1 MIKGIGMDIV
11 EIDRIQ
17 AIVDRQPKF
26 ISRIL
31 TEQESLRYSKLK
43 GNRRYEYF
51 AGRYA
56 AKEAFSKAWG
66 TGIGKEL
73 SFLDIEISAEPNGK
87 PYFSKPLMNGVHLS
101 ITHSKEFA
109 AAQVVIEEKE

>member
-17 AIVDRQPKF
+17 AMVDRQPRF
-26 ISRIL
+26 INRIL
-31 TEQESLRYSKLK
+31 TEQEGIRFSKLK

-73 SFLDIEISAEPNGK
+73 SFLDIEILVESSGK
-87 PYFSKPLMNGVHLS
+87 PYFSKPLKNGVHLS

-109 AAQVVIEEKE
+109 AAQVIIEERE